1 MNLPLDAVNWQEIR
15 LLLSALEE
23 SAVTEL
29 TLELKDFRLTL
40 RKGTPAAVDTPPASP
55 PASPVAVTASV
66 PPSPPAPTEASPPS
80 RKSTPSHWVDVTA
93 PMVGTFYS
101 APAPG
106 EADFV
111 RSGERVN
118 KGQTLCIIEAMKLM
132 NELEAETAGVVT
144 EILVSNG
151 QSVEFGQVLMRLDP
165 TG

>member
-1 MNLPLDAVNWQEIR
+1 MNFPLDAVNWQEIR

-40 RKGTPAAVDTPPASP
+40 RKGIPPAGLTPLVSSAP
-55 PASPVAVTASV
+55 PQTASI
-66 PPSPPAPTEASPPS
+66 PSPPPAPAETVPAARQFP
-80 RKSTPSHWVDVTA
+80 PSHWIDVTA

-106 EADFV
+106 ETDFV
-111 RSGERVN
+111 RKGERVN

-132 NELEAETAGVVT
+132 NEIEAETAGVVT

-151 QSVEFGQVLMRLDP
+151 QPVEFGQVLMRLDP

>member
-1 MNLPLDAVNWQEIR
+1 MDVVNWQEIR
-15 LLLSALEE
+15 LLLSALDE
-23 SAVTEL
+23 SSITEL

-40 RKGTPAAVDTPPASP
+40 RKGIPATEVTHSVSP
-55 PASPVAVTASV
+55 
-66 PPSPPAPTEASPPS
+66 PPAPVAAIPTAPPPPAPVETAPTH
-80 RKSTPSHWVDVTA
+80 RKVTPSHWVDVTA

-111 RSGERVN
+111 RNGERVN

>member
-1 MNLPLDAVNWQEIR
+1 MNLPLDVVNWQEIR

-40 RKGTPAAVDTPPASP
+40 RKGIPAAEVTHSVSP
-55 PASPVAVTASV
+55 
-66 PPSPPAPTEASPPS
+66 PPAPVSAIPTAPPPPPAPVETAPTH
-80 RKSTPSHWVDVTA
+80 RKVTPSHWVDVTA

-111 RSGERVN
+111 RNGERVN

-132 NELEAETAGVVT
+132 NELEAEIAGVVT